1 MTLDGDDVVYGKA
14 FPSTPN
20 WCNGPCIEGSWN
32 QLCAADVFYWRYVW
46 PVDIY
51 RDFFSAKLLLRDLWM
66 RCSQSTMWMVDTCH
80 FRLTANL
87 PKLVTGL
94 IWLDSSRVSSNE
106 EFFHKVPAT
115 VEYAASTNGTKQST
129 LKVLFFTCLIQTLET
144 LSSCDKNMHFFLDV
158 QRLGWPFQNMLWGN
172 PYLFFCCSF
181 VRFL

>member
-1 MTLDGDDVVYGKA
+1 MLFTERHSQAPQIDVMVRVSKDLETS
-14 FPSTPN
+14 FVP
-20 WCNGPCIEGSWN
+20 
-32 QLCAADVFYWRYVW
+32 QMFFYWRYVW

-144 LSSCDKNMHFFLDV
+144 MSSCDKNMHFFLDV

-172 PYLFFCCSF
+172 PYLFFLLLC
-181 VRFL
+181 